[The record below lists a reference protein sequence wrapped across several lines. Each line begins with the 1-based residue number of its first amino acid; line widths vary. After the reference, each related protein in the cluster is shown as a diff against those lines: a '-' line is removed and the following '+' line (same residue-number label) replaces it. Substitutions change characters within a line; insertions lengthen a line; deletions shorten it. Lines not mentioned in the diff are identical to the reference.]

1 MTAADPFSRRLLER
15 HPQKIDLSLDRMRAV
30 CRALGD
36 PQDRLPPVVHVAG
49 TNGKGSTV
57 AFLRAM
63 AEAAGLTVH
72 AYTSPHLVRFNE
84 RIRLA
89 GTLIDNATLAAALD
103 AVEAAERRSGVRAT
117 VFEATTAAAFLTMAE
132 IPADLALIEVGLGGS
147 LDATNVIG
155 RPLLSVITPV
165 DLDHAEFLG
174 PHLEGVAAE
183 KAGILKPG
191 APAVIARQAEVAMA
205 VIARRAEQLHVPMR
219 TMGEHFDA
227 WGERGGLVFQDDAC
241 FLDLPAPAL
250 VGPHQIDNA
259 GLAVA
264 AALELDLPGEAIA
277 DGLTE
282 AHWPARMQRLTGG
295 PLAEMAT
302 RLDAELWLDGG
313 HNPHAA
319 RALVETVAERHA
331 RSPRPLALIV
341 GLLTSKD
348 AAGFLGPLADLNARV
363 LTVSF
368 ESGTAWDARDLAD
381 QARAS
386 GLDADA
392 SPGVEAALH
401 QALVEGARRIVICG
415 SLYLAGEVLVLSPD
429 TWPV

>member
-1 MTAADPFSRRLLER
+1 MDPTSRRLLER

-36 PQDRLPPVVHVAG
+36 PQDRLAPVVHVAG
-49 TNGKGSTV
+49 TNGKGSTL

-63 AEAAGLTVH
+63 AEASGLSVH

-89 GTLIDNATLAAALD
+89 GTLIDDDTLAAALD
-103 AVEAAERRSGVRAT
+103 AVEAAERRAGVQAT
-117 VFEATTAAAFLTMAE
+117 VFEATTAAAFLAMAE
-132 IPADLALIEVGLGGS
+132 VPADLALIEVGLGGT
-147 LDATNVIG
+147 LDATNVIV

-174 PHLEGVAAE
+174 PQLEGVAAE

-191 APAVIARQAEVAMA
+191 APAVVARQAEVAQA
-205 VIARRAEQLHVPMR
+205 VIARRAEQMHAPIR
-219 TMGEHFDA
+219 FMGEHFDA
-227 WGERGGLVFQDDAC
+227 WGEHGGLVFQDDSC

-295 PLAEMAT
+295 PLAEAAA
-302 RLDAELWLDGG
+302 RYDAEVWLDGG

-319 RALVETVAERHA
+319 RALVETVMERQA
-331 RSPRPLALIV
+331 KSPRPLALIV
-341 GLLTSKD
+341 ALLTSKD
-348 AAGFLGPLADLNARV
+348 AAGFLTPLADLNARV
-363 LTVSF
+363 LTVGF
-368 ESGTAWDARDLAD
+368 EAGAAWDARDLAD
-381 QARAS
+381 QARAA
-386 GLDADA
+386 GLDADGA
-392 SPGVEAALH
+392 TDVAAGLD
-401 QALVEGARRIVICG
+401 QALGEGARRVVVCG
-415 SLYLAGEVLVLSPD
+415 SLYLAGEVLALSPD